1 MVLTIW
7 ARLVSLCILLH
18 RYDVYLKCDDMKIV
32 LYGKAFGKD
41 YDDLMR
47 ELLYLLHENGVE
59 IIVYESFWNDI
70 KHCFDDK
77 VNYSFLK
84 KNENIKGKAD
94 VLFSFGG
101 DGTIL
106 DSVPIIRD
114 SGIPVLGIN
123 TGNLGFLSI
132 VSPNETVESVK
143 NILAGNYEIEQRSLI
158 KINDV
163 NNIFNGIDFALNEV
177 SICRKDNGSLIVVN
191 VFIDGMLLN
200 TYWADGII
208 LATPTGSTAYSMSVG
223 GPIMTPNADSF
234 LITPIAA
241 HNLSV
246 RPVVIP
252 NKSKVNI
259 KVEGRCDSFAL
270 GLDSRIVLVDKSLEI
285 EIEKADF
292 CFNMIKMP
300 NKNFFE
306 TIRKKLLWGN
316 DLRN

>member
-1 MVLTIW
+1 
-7 ARLVSLCILLH
+7 
-18 RYDVYLKCDDMKIV
+18 MKIL

-41 YDDLMR
+41 YDNLMR
-47 ELLYLLHENGVE
+47 DLLCELQKSKAE
-59 IIVYESFWNDI
+59 IIVYEPFEKDI
-70 KHCFDDK
+70 KHCFDKNVD
-77 VNYSFLK
+77 YAFLK
-84 KNENIKGKAD
+84 EGDDIKDKAD
-94 VLFSFGG
+94 VVFSFGG

-114 SGIPVLGIN
+114 SGVPVLGIN
-123 TGNLGFLSI
+123 TGNLGFLSS
-132 VSPNETVESVK
+132 VSPNESCDAVK
-143 NILAGNYEIEQRSLI
+143 NIIAGNYEIEQRSLI
-158 KINDV
+158 KINDY
-163 NNIFNGIDFALNEV
+163 NNIFGGINYALNEISV
-177 SICRKDNGSLIVVN
+177 CRKDNGSLVVVN
-191 VFIDGMLLN
+191 VFIDDMLLN

-252 NKSKVNI
+252 NKSKVKI

-285 EIEKADF
+285 EVEKADF

>member
-1 MVLTIW
+1 
-7 ARLVSLCILLH
+7 
-18 RYDVYLKCDDMKIV
+18 MKIL

-41 YDDLMR
+41 YDNLMR
-47 ELLYLLHENGVE
+47 DLLCELQKSKAE
-59 IIVYESFWNDI
+59 IIVYEPFEKDI
-70 KHCFDDK
+70 KHCFDKNVDYAFLKEGDDIKDK
-77 VNYSFLK
+77 V
-84 KNENIKGKAD
+84 D
-94 VLFSFGG
+94 VVFSFGG

-114 SGIPVLGIN
+114 SGVPVLGIN
-123 TGNLGFLSI
+123 TGNLGFLSS
-132 VSPNETVESVK
+132 VSPNESCDAVK
-143 NILAGNYEIEQRSLI
+143 NIIAGNYEIEQRSLI
-158 KINDV
+158 KINDY
-163 NNIFNGIDFALNEV
+163 NNIFGGINYALNEISV
-177 SICRKDNGSLIVVN
+177 CRKDNGSLVVVN
-191 VFIDGMLLN
+191 VFIDDMLLN

-252 NKSKVNI
+252 NKSKVKI

-285 EIEKADF
+285 EVEKADF

>member
-1 MVLTIW
+1 
-7 ARLVSLCILLH
+7 
-18 RYDVYLKCDDMKIV
+18 MKIL

-47 ELLYLLHENGVE
+47 DLLRELQRSKVE
-59 IIVYESFWNDI
+59 IIVYEPFEKDI
-70 KHCFDDK
+70 KHCFDKNVDYAFLKEGDDIKDK
-77 VNYSFLK
+77 V
-84 KNENIKGKAD
+84 D
-94 VLFSFGG
+94 VVFSFGG

-114 SGIPVLGIN
+114 SGVPVLGIN
-123 TGNLGFLSI
+123 TGNLGFLSS
-132 VSPNETVESVK
+132 VSPNESCDAVK
-143 NILAGNYEIEQRSLI
+143 NIIAGNYEIEQRSLI
-158 KINDV
+158 KINDY
-163 NNIFNGIDFALNEV
+163 NNIFGGINYALNEI
-177 SICRKDNGSLIVVN
+177 SICRKDNGSLVVVN
-191 VFIDGMLLN
+191 VFIDDMLLN

-252 NKSKVNI
+252 NKSKVKI
-259 KVEGRCDSFAL
+259 KVEGRCDCCAL

-285 EIEKADF
+285 EMEKADF
-292 CFNMIKMP
+292 CFNMIRMP

>member
-1 MVLTIW
+1 
-7 ARLVSLCILLH
+7 
-18 RYDVYLKCDDMKIV
+18 MKVV
-32 LYGKAFGKD
+32 LYGKAFGRD
-41 YDDLMR
+41 YDEMMR
-47 ELLYLLHENGVE
+47 EMLRLLHTSDVE
-59 IIVYESFWNDI
+59 IIVYEPFWNDI
-70 KHCFDDK
+70 KHCFDDDIR
-77 VNYSFLK
+77 YSFLK
-84 KNENIKGKAD
+84 KNDDIKAKAD

-106 DSVPIIRD
+106 DSVPVIRD
-114 SGIPVLGIN
+114 SGVPVCGIN
-123 TGNLGFLSI
+123 TGNLGFLSS
-132 VSPNETVESVK
+132 VSPKETLDAVK
-143 NILAGNYEIEQRSLI
+143 NIIAGNYGIEKRSLI
-158 KINDV
+158 KINDR
-163 NNIFNGIDFALNEV
+163 NNIFNGINYALNEI
-177 SICRKDNGSLIVVN
+177 SICRKDNGTLIVVN
-191 VFIDGMLLN
+191 VFIDDMLLN

-252 NKSKVNI
+252 DKSKVKI

-270 GLDSRIVLVDKSLEI
+270 GLDSRIMLVDKSLEI
-285 EIEKADF
+285 EIEKTEF
-292 CFNMIKMP
+292 SFNMIKMP

-306 TIRKKLLWGN
+306 TIRKKLSWGN

>member
-1 MVLTIW
+1 
-7 ARLVSLCILLH
+7 
-18 RYDVYLKCDDMKIV
+18 MKVV
-32 LYGKAFGKD
+32 LYGKAFGRD
-41 YDDLMR
+41 YDEMMR
-47 ELLYLLHENGVE
+47 EMLRLLHTSGVE
-59 IIVYESFWNDI
+59 IIVYEPFWNDI
-70 KHCFDDK
+70 KHCFDDDIR
-77 VNYSFLK
+77 YSFLK
-84 KNENIKGKAD
+84 KNDDIKAKAD
-94 VLFSFGG
+94 ILFSFGG

-114 SGIPVLGIN
+114 SGVPVCGIN
-123 TGNLGFLSI
+123 TGNLGFLSC
-132 VSPNETVESVK
+132 VSPNETLEAVK
-143 NILAGNYEIEQRSLI
+143 NIIAGNYEIEQRSLI
-158 KINDV
+158 KINDK
-163 NNIFNGIDFALNEV
+163 NNIFNGINYALNEI
-177 SICRKDNGSLIVVN
+177 SICRKDNGTLIVVN
-191 VFIDGMLLN
+191 VFIDDMLLN

-252 NKSKVNI
+252 DKSKVKI

-270 GLDSRIVLVDKSLEI
+270 GLDSRIMLVDKSLEI
-285 EIEKADF
+285 EIEKTEF

-306 TIRKKLLWGN
+306 TIRKKLSWGN

>member
-1 MVLTIW
+1 
-7 ARLVSLCILLH
+7 
-18 RYDVYLKCDDMKIV
+18 MKIGF
-32 LYGKAFGKD
+32 YGKAFGSD
-41 YDDLMR
+41 YNELMR
-47 ELLYLLHENGVE
+47 EVLRILKESSVD
-59 IIVYESFWNDI
+59 IMIYESFFYDIRHCIDEGYEFELFNDAEEI
-70 KHCFDDK
+70 K
-77 VNYSFLK
+77 N
-84 KNENIKGKAD
+84 NID
-94 VLFSFGG
+94 ILFSFGG

-106 DSVPIIRD
+106 DSVPLIRD

-123 TGNLGFLSI
+123 TGTLGFLAS
-132 VSPNETVESVK
+132 VSPQFSSEAVN
-143 NILAGNYEIEQRSLI
+143 NIIIGNYTIEQRSLI
-158 KINDV
+158 QIKDV
-163 NNIFNGIDFALNEV
+163 NGAFNGINYALNEI
-177 SICRKDNGSLIVVN
+177 SICRKDNGSLLVVE
-191 VFIDGMLLN
+191 VYIDDSLLN

>member
-1 MVLTIW
+1 
-7 ARLVSLCILLH
+7 
-18 RYDVYLKCDDMKIV
+18 MKVV

-41 YDDLMR
+41 YDEMMR
-47 ELLYLLHENGVE
+47 NMLRFLCESKVE
-59 IIVYESFWNDI
+59 IIVYEPFWNDI
-70 KHCFDDK
+70 KHCFDAGMS
-77 VNYSFLK
+77 YSFLK
-84 KNENIKGKAD
+84 KTDDIKGKAD
-94 VLFSFGG
+94 VVFSFGG

-106 DSVPIIRD
+106 DSVPVIRD
-114 SGIPVLGIN
+114 SGVPVCGIN
-123 TGNLGFLSI
+123 TGNLGFLSS
-132 VSPNETVESVK
+132 VSPMETIDAVK
-143 NILAGNYEIEQRSLI
+143 NIIEGNYEIERRSLI
-158 KINDV
+158 KINDK
-163 NNIFNGIDFALNEV
+163 NNIFNGINYALNEISV
-177 SICRKDNGSLIVVN
+177 CRKDNGSLIVVN
-191 VFIDGMLLN
+191 VFIDDMLLN

-252 NKSKVNI
+252 DKSKVKI

-270 GLDSRIVLVDKSLEI
+270 GLDSRIMLVDKSLEI
-285 EIEKADF
+285 EIEKTDF
-292 CFNMIKMP
+292 SFNMIKLP

-306 TIRKKLLWGN
+306 TIRKKLSWGN

>member
-1 MVLTIW
+1 MIW
-7 ARLVSLCILLH
+7 ERQDCLYISLLRFNVFKI
-18 RYDVYLKCDDMKIV
+18 KNMKIA
-32 LYGKAFGKD
+32 LYGKAFGAD
-41 YDDLMR
+41 YDELMR
-47 ELLYLLHENGVE
+47 DVLRLLKEAN
-59 IIVYESFWNDI
+59 IDIMVYESFWKDI
-70 KHCFDDK
+70 KHCFDESYEFAFFNNSD
-77 VNYSFLK
+77 
-84 KNENIKGKAD
+84 NIKNQVD

-106 DSVPIIRD
+106 DSVPLIRD

-123 TGNLGFLSI
+123 TGTLGFLAS
-132 VSPNETVESVK
+132 VSPQGTSEAVK
-143 NILAGNYEIEQRSLI
+143 NIISGNYDIEKRSLI
-158 KINDV
+158 QINDTENV
-163 NNIFNGIDFALNEV
+163 FGGINYALNEI
-177 SICRKDNGSLIVVN
+177 SICRKNNGSLIVVE
-191 VFIDGMLLN
+191 VYIDDMLLN

-252 NKSKVNI
+252 DTSNVKI
-259 KVEGRCDSFAL
+259 KVGGRCDTFAL
-270 GLDSRIVLVDKSLEI
+270 GLDSRIVLADKSMGI
-285 EIEKADF
+285 EIKKTDF
-292 CFNMIKMP
+292 TFNMIRMP
-300 NKNFFE
+300 DKNFFE

>member
-1 MVLTIW
+1 MLI
-7 ARLVSLCILLH
+7 
-18 RYDVYLKCDDMKIV
+18 KNNKDMRVV

-41 YDDLMR
+41 YDEMMR
-47 ELLYLLHENGVE
+47 EMLRFLQESEVE
-59 IIVYESFWNDI
+59 IIVYEPFWNDI
-70 KHCFDDK
+70 KHCFDESIS
-77 VNYSFLK
+77 YSFLK
-84 KNENIKGKAD
+84 KTDDIKGKAD

-114 SGIPVLGIN
+114 SGVPVCGIN
-123 TGNLGFLSI
+123 TGNLGFLSS
-132 VSPNETVESVK
+132 VSPKETIDAVK
-143 NILAGNYEIEQRSLI
+143 KIIDGNYEIERRSLI
-158 KINDV
+158 KINDK
-163 NNIFNGIDFALNEV
+163 NNIFNGINYALNEI

-191 VFIDGMLLN
+191 VFIDDMLLN

-223 GPIMTPNADSF
+223 GAIMTPNADSF

-252 NKSKVNI
+252 DKSKVKI

-270 GLDSRIVLVDKSLEI
+270 GLDSRIVLADKSLEI
-285 EIEKADF
+285 EIEKTDF
-292 CFNMIKMP
+292 CFNMIKLP

-306 TIRKKLLWGN
+306 TIRKKLSWGN

>member
-1 MVLTIW
+1 
-7 ARLVSLCILLH
+7 
-18 RYDVYLKCDDMKIV
+18 MKIA
-32 LYGKAFGKD
+32 LYGKAFGRD
-41 YDDLMR
+41 FDEMMQDVLR
-47 ELLYLLHENGVE
+47 LLQESGVE
-59 IIVYESFWNDI
+59 IIVYEPFWNDI
-70 KHCFDDK
+70 KHCFNDSIS
-77 VNYSFLK
+77 YSFLK
-84 KNENIKGKAD
+84 KNDDIKGKAD
-94 VLFSFGG
+94 ILFSFGG

-123 TGNLGFLSI
+123 TGNLGFLSS
-132 VSPNETVESVK
+132 VSPKETSEAVK
-143 NILAGNYEIEQRSLI
+143 NIITGNYEIEQRSLI
-158 KINDV
+158 QINDEK
-163 NNIFNGIDFALNEV
+163 NIFGGINYALNEV
-177 SICRKDNGSLIVVN
+177 SVCRKDNGSLIVVN

-252 NKSKVNI
+252 DKSVVRI
-259 KVEGRCDSFAL
+259 KVDGRCDSFAL
-270 GLDSRIVLVDKSLEI
+270 GLDSRIMSVDKSFEI
-285 EIEKADF
+285 ELRKTEF
-292 CFNMIKMP
+292 SFNMIKMTD
-300 NKNFFE
+300 KNFFE
-306 TIRKKLLWGN
+306 TIRKKLMWGN